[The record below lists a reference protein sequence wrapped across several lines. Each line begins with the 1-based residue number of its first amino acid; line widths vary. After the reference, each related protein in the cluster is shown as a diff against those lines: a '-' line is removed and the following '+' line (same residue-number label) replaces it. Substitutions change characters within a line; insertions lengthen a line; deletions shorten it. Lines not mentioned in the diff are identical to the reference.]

1 MSSITT
7 WSDAINSA
15 ITEEERD
22 LWLFFIWRPRVHQE
36 FVASISP
43 IIYRRLA
50 TLESWK
56 TLSPEEIAYLA
67 LAVAYKSPDYDIK
80 HALNKSIVQELAI
93 YQNALWN
100 YIWGQFSEEEGN
112 FFLRDFI
119 PRLRQD
125 HWKLIPIYHT
135 HSSEIFALKIAY
147 DSLKKNIASNWLKEK
162 ILFSLVCVE
171 LMKLWMRP
179 YILDG
184 WIDPE
189 SKVDWITIF
198 DYVLW
203 GFEDKILDNAC
214 ESGLLSLVWPI
225 MQERKYLMDIKNSAI
240 KEKTWTGYAT
250 TRAEQEAQERASNIL
265 RNMRK
270 K

>member
-1 MSSITT
+1 MSSITH
-7 WSDAINSA
+7 WSDQINSRIDA
-15 ITEEERD
+15 EEKN

-36 FVASISP
+36 FVVSISP

-50 TLESWK
+50 TLESGIVLK
-56 TLSPEEIAYLA
+56 PEEVAYLA
-67 LAVAYKSPDYDIK
+67 LAVAYKSPDYDIAHVLSK
-80 HALNKSIVQELAI
+80 DIVQELAV
-93 YQNALWN
+93 YQNALWS

-147 DSLKKNIASNWLKEK
+147 DSLKKNIATSWLKEK

-184 WIDPE
+184 WIDPD

-203 GFEDKILDNAC
+203 DFEDEVLDDAFEN
-214 ESGLLSLVWPI
+214 GLLSLVWAI
-225 MQERKYLMDIKNSAI
+225 MQERKYLMDIKNSAT
-240 KEKTWTGYAT
+240 KEKDWTGYLT
-250 TRAEQEAQERASNIL
+250 TRAEQEAHERASNIL
-265 RNMRK
+265 KSMRWK
-270 K
+270 